1 MSCVHR
7 VNWVNEMEGGKT
19 PLHVVAISRKK
30 EDGCPWFGLEI
41 AELLIQNG
49 ARLDV
54 LDRDQ
59 HSVLDI
65 AVIGGGEIAMVEYL
79 VAKTQ

>member
-1 MSCVHR
+1 M
-7 VNWVNEMEGGKT
+7 NWVNEMEGGKT

-30 EDGCPWFGLEI
+30 ADGCPWHGLEI
-41 AELLIQNG
+41 AEFLIQNG
-49 ARLDV
+49 ANLKV

-59 HSVLDI
+59 QSALDI
-65 AVIGGGEIAMVEYL
+65 AVVGGGEIEMVEYL